1 MGPEAA
7 MKTTVLGLGHLGC
20 VTAACLAGAGIDVCG
35 LDADE
40 DVVRGLRAGRP
51 PVDEPGLAGR
61 IAAGLRDGRLSFT
74 SDAASALRAADV
86 LWVAFDTPVSER
98 DEPDVPWVRSRL
110 EAVADSI
117 RPGTLV
123 LVSSQVPVGFTASL
137 ERDWARRGLRYA
149 CSPEN
154 LRVGRAIESFERAER
169 IVAGVRDDADREP
182 LARLLGPFTGR
193 IEWMSVESAE
203 MTKHAL
209 NAFLA
214 TSVSFVNE
222 IARVCEAVGADAR
235 EVERGLRSDARIG
248 PRAYLSP
255 GAGFAGGTLARE
267 VRSLASVARGR
278 QIATP
283 LLEGVLASNEA
294 HEAWLRDRVSDA
306 LEGAPHPVAAVLGLT
321 YKPGAGTLRRSSA
334 LELCRWLRGRGVAV
348 RAHDP
353 SVAESPSE
361 LRTLQVVLCA
371 SPGEAIRGADVAV
384 VATAWPD
391 YRGLRAEDF
400 LRGMRRPRVID
411 PSGLLVDTLA
421 PEPRIVYVASG
432 RAISGSGAKS

>member
-1 MGPEAA
+1 
-7 MKTTVLGLGHLGC
+7 MKTTVYGLGHLGC
-20 VTAACLAGAGIDVCG
+20 VTAACLAGAGNEVVG
-35 LDADE
+35 LDPDE
-40 DVVRGLRAGRP
+40 DVVRGLGAGRP
-51 PVDEPGLAGR
+51 PVEEPGLAER

-74 SDAASALRAADV
+74 TDAARALRAADV
-86 LWVAFDTPVSER
+86 LWVAFDTPVNER
-98 DEPDVPWVRSRL
+98 DEPDVAWVRARL

-117 RPGTLV
+117 QPGTLV

-137 ERDWARRGLRYA
+137 ERDWGRRALRYA

-154 LRVGRAIESFERAER
+154 LRVGGALEGFERAER
-169 IVAGVRDDADREP
+169 VVVGVRDDADRGP

-214 TSVSFVNE
+214 TSVGFANE
-222 IARVCEAVGADAR
+222 VARVCEAVGADAR
-235 EVERGLRSDARIG
+235 EVERGLRSDGRIG

-255 GAGFAGGTLARE
+255 GAGFAGGTLARD
-267 VRSLASVARGR
+267 VRSLASAARGKE
-278 QIATP
+278 IATP
-283 LLEGVLASNEA
+283 LLEGVLASNQA
-294 HEAWLRDRVSDA
+294 HEAWLRDKVREA
-306 LEGAPHPVAAVLGLT
+306 LEGARHPVAAVLGLT

-334 LELCRWLRGRGVAV
+334 LELCRWLRGRGVTV

-353 SVAESPSE
+353 SVAEPPSE
-361 LRTLQVVLCA
+361 LKTLQVVLCA

-400 LRGMRRPRVID
+400 LGGMRRPHVID
-411 PSGLLVDTLA
+411 PSGLLADSLA
-421 PEPRIVYVASG
+421 AEPRIAYVVAG
-432 RAISGSGAKS
+432 RAIGGSGATS